1 MAERT
6 DREQTQRSE
15 QERSGGTRTPS
26 QRAMT
31 PRRSGGG
38 LATRRG
44 AGGLDLMN
52 PFDMMQRFSDQMDR
66 LFSDFGLRPRI
77 GRGQSG
83 EVSGSS
89 DFGTDLWMPQVEML
103 ERNGKLIVRA
113 ELPGL
118 EKDDVD
124 VEIEDDVLTLQGNRR
139 HESEEERDGIWHSE
153 RSYGHFYRSI
163 PLPEGTDS
171 ESAEANFHN
180 GVLEITMTAPKQQE
194 RRSRRLTIGEGQ
206 RTMESGSSG
215 QNRSGQT
222 PHEPRNENRS

>member
-1 MAERT
+1 MAERM
-6 DREQTQRSE
+6 DREQTQKTE
-15 QERSGGTRTPS
+15 QERSSSTRTPS

-31 PRRSGGG
+31 RGGGRLAPRRAG
-38 LATRRG
+38 
-44 AGGLDLMN
+44 GGLDLMS

-66 LFSDFGLRPRI
+66 LFSDLGLRPRTSRSQ
-77 GRGQSG
+77 GG
-83 EVSGSS
+83 ELSGST

-139 HESEEERDGIWHSE
+139 QESEEERDGIWHSE
-153 RSYGHFYRSI
+153 RSYGHFYRVI
-163 PLPEGTDS
+163 PLPEGTGS

-180 GVLEITMTAPKQQE
+180 GVLEITMDAPKQQE
-194 RRSRRLTIGEGQ
+194 RRSRKLTIGEGQ
-206 RTMESGSSG
+206 RKSMESGTST
-215 QNRSGQT
+215 QKR
-222 PHEPRNENRS
+222 